1 MLKNNFKIA
10 WRNLLNNKVF
20 SAINIFGLAVGLAC
34 CILMF
39 LFIQHELSYDKFHVN
54 SKNLY
59 RVTSVA
65 EGAIGKTD
73 LAVTPSAWVPL
84 MKKDYPEIKNYVRL
98 LKDEKSIVGEA
109 GKEHA
114 VVNNLLFADSTF
126 FDVFSFKLL
135 KGNPANALGQ
145 PNTIVLTEEA
155 AKKYFGN
162 EDPVGKTLEAT
173 TAFAPTFNLQVTGVV
188 SKPPTNSHL
197 KFDALIS
204 MSTLGDISNLWA
216 YHMYHTYIVLADKAS
231 ETSLETKLKSFSDKY
246 ITNNPNADGKQE
258 IHLQPITDIHL
269 HSQMAGELEENGDIK
284 YVYVFSGIAL
294 FVLLIASLNFMNL
307 STVRSLS
314 RAKEVGLRKVVGAER
329 QQLIKQFLGES
340 VLVSF
345 LALILSI
352 IIVFFTIPVFNQL
365 SGRTVQ
371 INPVANY
378 NYILLLILLTGFV
391 GILSGIYP
399 ASVLSSFKPVEVLKG
414 SFQKSIKGNALR
426 KVLVT
431 LQFVISIGLI
441 ASTILVYRQMQ
452 FVQNKKLGFDK
463 EKVIVVTIQKNGDP
477 KKIEG
482 LKASLMNLPG
492 VISASAAST
501 IPSTKIPVNLI
512 HDESSATNEN
522 RSMQM
527 LFVDHDFVKTMEMK
541 LIAGRNFSKSFST
554 DESEGFIVNN
564 EAVKQAGWKTAK
576 DAIGKSFQWVMP
588 DQVLKTGKI
597 IGVVE
602 DFHITPL
609 KSTVQPLVMHI
620 LPRRFQYLY
629 VRLNADNA
637 LSKIEKTF
645 KGFNHDQPFEYTFL
659 DDTINAMY
667 ASEKKLGKI
676 FAYFSGLA
684 ILIACMGI
692 LGLSIYSTQQRI
704 KEIGIR
710 KVLGATPVNIV
721 KELSKEFIKPVFIA
735 AIIASP
741 VAWYAMNKWLQE
753 FAYRIDLSVGVFVL
767 AGVVALLIALV
778 TVSFQAIKAAFA
790 NPVDTLRTE

>member
-1 MLKNNFKIA
+1 
-10 WRNLLNNKVF
+10 
-20 SAINIFGLAVGLAC
+20 
-34 CILMF
+34 
-39 LFIQHELSYDKFHVN
+39 
-54 SKNLY
+54 
-59 RVTSVA
+59 
-65 EGAIGKTD
+65 
-73 LAVTPSAWVPL
+73 
-84 MKKDYPEIKNYVRL
+84 
-98 LKDEKSIVGEA
+98 
-109 GKEHA
+109 
-114 VVNNLLFADSTF
+114 
-126 FDVFSFKLL
+126 
-135 KGNPANALGQ
+135 
-145 PNTIVLTEEA
+145 
-155 AKKYFGN
+155 
-162 EDPVGKTLEAT
+162 
-173 TAFAPTFNLQVTGVV
+173 
-188 SKPPTNSHL
+188 
-197 KFDALIS
+197 
-204 MSTLGDISNLWA
+204 
-216 YHMYHTYIVLADKAS
+216 
-231 ETSLETKLKSFSDKY
+231 
-246 ITNNPNADGKQE
+246 
-258 IHLQPITDIHL
+258 
-269 HSQMAGELEENGDIK
+269 
-284 YVYVFSGIAL
+284 
-294 FVLLIASLNFMNL
+294 
-307 STVRSLS
+307 
-314 RAKEVGLRKVVGAER
+314 
-329 QQLIKQFLGES
+329 
-340 VLVSF
+340 
-345 LALILSI
+345 
-352 IIVFFTIPVFNQL
+352 
-365 SGRTVQ
+365 
-371 INPVANY
+371 
-378 NYILLLILLTGFV
+378 
-391 GILSGIYP
+391 
-399 ASVLSSFKPVEVLKG
+399 
-414 SFQKSIKGNALR
+414 KSIKGNALR

-482 LKASLMNLPG
+482 LRASLMNLPG

-710 KVLGATPVNIV
+710 KVLGATPVSIV

>member
-39 LFIQHELSYDKFHVN
+39 LFIQHELSYDKFHSN

-73 LAVTPSAWVPL
+73 LAVTPSPWAPL
-84 MKKDYPEIKNYVRL
+84 MKKDYPEIKEFVRL
-98 LKDEKSIVGEA
+98 LKDEKILIGER
-109 GKEHA
+109 GKEHSFEKQ
-114 VVNNLLFADSTF
+114 VLFVDSTF
-126 FDVFSFKLL
+126 FGVFSFKLL
-135 KGNPANALGQ
+135 KGNPSNVLTQ
-145 PNTIVLTEEA
+145 PNTIVLTSDA
-155 AKKYFGN
+155 AKKHFGN
-162 EDPVGKTLEAT
+162 VDPIGKTLEVS
-173 TAFAPTFNLQVTGVV
+173 TAFTSTISVQVTGVV
-188 SKPPTNSHL
+188 DQPPANSHF
-197 KFDALIS
+197 KFDALVS
-204 MSTLGDISNLWA
+204 LSSLGDISSMWS
-216 YHMYHTYIVLADKAS
+216 YHMYHTYVVLANGAS
-231 ETSLETKLKSFSDKY
+231 KNSLETKFKDFSEKY
-246 ITNNPNADGKQE
+246 INHNTNADGKQE

-269 HSQMAGELEENGDIK
+269 HSQMAGELEANGDVK
-284 YVYVFSGIAL
+284 YVYIFSGVAV
-294 FVLLIASLNFMNL
+294 FVLMIACLNFMNL
-307 STVRSLS
+307 STVRALK

-329 QQLIKQFLGES
+329 KQLIKQFLAES
-340 VLVSF
+340 LLVSLF
-345 LALILSI
+345 ALILSVV
-352 IIVFFTIPVFNQL
+352 IVVLILPVFNQL
-365 SGRTVQ
+365 AGRTLHLDF
-371 INPVANY
+371 IANY
-378 NYILLLILLTGFV
+378 KYAGIIILLTGFV
-391 GILSGIYP
+391 GIISGFYP
-399 ASVLSSFKPVEVLKG
+399 ATVLSSFKPVEVLRG
-414 SFQKSIKGNALR
+414 TFQKSIKGNSLR

-431 LQFVISIGLI
+431 FQFIISIALT
-441 ASTILVYRQMQ
+441 ASTILVYKQMQ
-452 FVQNKKLGFDK
+452 FVQNKKLGFAK
-463 EKVIVVTIQKNGDP
+463 EKVIVVTVEKNADV
-477 KKIEG
+477 KKLEAFKG
-482 LKASLMNLPG
+482 SLMNTPG
-492 VISASAAST
+492 VISAAAAST
-501 IPSTKIPVNLI
+501 IPSTNIPVNLI
-512 HDESSATNEN
+512 HDESSGLNQN

-527 LFVDHDFVKTMEMK
+527 LFVDYDFVKTMQMK
-541 LIAGRNFSKSFST
+541 LIAGRDFSKSFST

-609 KSTVQPLVMHI
+609 KSSVQPLVMHI

-629 VRLNADNA
+629 VRLNTEKA
-637 LSKIEKTF
+637 LSAIENKY
-645 KGFNHDQPFEYTFL
+645 KKFNQGHPFDYTFL
-659 DDTINAMY
+659 DDTIKAMY
-667 ASEKKLGKI
+667 ASEKNLGKI

-753 FAYRIDLSVGVFVL
+753 FAYRINVTAGVFVL

-778 TVSFQAIKAAFA
+778 TVSFHAIKAAFT
-790 NPVDTLRTE
+790 NPVNTLRTE